1 MSIDNLTYVKE
12 HLLSKSGIDEAFL
25 AQCLSLLAERKIDFG
40 DLFFEHVISES
51 FGLEEGLVKGGS
63 FSITSGVG
71 VRTILGEKCG
81 FAYSDVIERKAILE
95 ACKAARSISSGQNCE
110 RVAITADSLQAQHL
124 KALYVQDNPLDS
136 LAREQKIELIK
147 KIDRI
152 ARAADPRVEQVN
164 ANLSQMHRLMLIVN
178 TDGTISADVKP
189 VVQLQASVVLGQGNK
204 RETGFAAN
212 GGAYLLTEFTQPDSC
227 EKIALEAVR
236 LAALNL
242 EAQEAPAGQMPVVL
256 GAGWPGV
263 LIHEAV
269 GHGLEGDANYAKNS
283 AYHDKMGQKVA
294 SSACT
299 IVDDGTLPNRR
310 GSQSCDDEGTISSH
324 NVLIENGVLKNYMHD
339 RKSAMLM
346 NTAPTGNG
354 RRESY
359 DYIPMPRMTNTYMMP
374 GSYKKEEII
383 ASVKKGIYAA
393 NFHGG
398 QVNITSGR
406 FVFTTAEAYLIE
418 DGKITAPIKNA
429 TLSGTGFETMQ
440 KVSMVADDLEFDQG
454 IGNCGKAGQSV
465 MVGIGQPTLKV
476 DELTVG
482 GTEA

>member
-1 MSIDNLTYVKE
+1 MDNLTYVKE
-12 HLLSKSGIDEAFL
+12 HLLAKSGIDEAFL
-25 AQCLSLLAERKIDFG
+25 AKCLSLLAERKIDFG
-40 DLFFEHVISES
+40 DLFFESVISES
-51 FGLEEGLVKGGS
+51 FSLDEGIIKSGA
-63 FSITSGVG
+63 FNITAGVG
-71 VRTILGEKCG
+71 VRTLLGEKCG
-81 FAYSDVIERKAILE
+81 FAYSDVIEPNGILE
-95 ACKAARSISSGQNCE
+95 ACYAARSISAGHNCK
-110 RVAITADSLQAQHL
+110 RVAISANNLKAQQL
-124 KALYVQDNPLDS
+124 KALYVQDNPLES
-136 LAREQKIELIK
+136 LGREQKIALLKQVDE
-147 KIDRI
+147 I
-152 ARAADPRVEQVN
+152 AREADPRVEQVS
-164 ANLSQMHRLMLIVN
+164 ASLSQMHRLMLVAN

-189 VVQLQASVVLGQGNK
+189 VVQLMANVVMGQGNN
-204 RETGFAAN
+204 RESGFAAN
-212 GGAYLLTEFTQPDSC
+212 GGAYLLTEFTKPDC
-227 EKIALEAVR
+227 VKNVALEAVR

-242 EAQEAPAGQMPVVL
+242 GAQDAPAGQMPVVL

-269 GHGLEGDANYAKNS
+269 GHGLEGDANFAKTS
-283 AYHDKMGQKVA
+283 AYFDKMGQQVA
-294 SSACT
+294 SKACT
-299 IVDDGTLPNRR
+299 IVDDGTLPLRR
-310 GSQSCDDEGTISSH
+310 GSQSCDDEGTLTTH

-346 NTAPTGNG
+346 KAKPTGNG
-354 RRESY
+354 RREAY
-359 DYIPMPRMTNTYMMP
+359 DYLPMPRMTNTYMMP
-374 GSYKKEEII
+374 GEYKKEEII

-454 IGNCGKAGQSV
+454 IGTCGKNGQSV

-482 GTEA
+482 GTAA

>member
-1 MSIDNLTYVKE
+1 MDNLTYVKQR
-12 HLLSKSGIDEAFL
+12 LLAESGIDEAFL
-25 AQCLSLLAERKIDFG
+25 AQCLALLSERKIDFG
-40 DLFFEHVISES
+40 DLFFEHVITES
-51 FGLEEGLVKGGS
+51 FSLDESIIKTGA

-71 VRTILGEKCG
+71 VRAILGEKCG
-81 FAYSDVIERKAILE
+81 FAYSDVIEKNAILE
-95 ACKAARSISSGQNCE
+95 ACKAARSITAGHNCE
-110 RVAITADSLQAQHL
+110 RVGVATQPLLAQEL
-124 KALYVQDNPLDS
+124 KALYSQENPLES
-136 LAREQKIELIK
+136 LERAQKIALLRE
-147 KIDRI
+147 IDEI
-152 ARAADPRVEQVN
+152 ARSADPRVDQVHSS
-164 ANLSQMHRLMLIVN
+164 LSQLHRLMLVVN

-189 VVQLQASVVLGQGNK
+189 VVQLNATVVMKDGQN
-204 RETGFAAN
+204 RESGFASQ
-212 GGAYLLTEFTQPDSC
+212 GGAYLLDELVKPNVTKDL
-227 EKIALEAVR
+227 ALEAVR
-236 LAALNL
+236 LATLNL
-242 EAQEAPAGQMPVVL
+242 HAEDAPAGQMPVVL

-269 GHGLEGDANYAKNS
+269 GHGLEGDANFAKNS
-283 AYHDKMGQKVA
+283 AYHDKIGQQVA

-299 IVDDGTLPNRR
+299 IVDDGTLPLRR
-310 GSQSCDDEGTISSH
+310 GSQSCDDEGTKTNH
-324 NVLIENGVLKNYMHD
+324 TVLIENGVLKNYMHD

-346 NTAPTGNG
+346 KCQPTGNG
-354 RRESY
+354 RRDAY

-383 ASVKKGIYAA
+383 STVKKGIYAA

-418 DGKITAPIKNA
+418 DGKITRPIKNA

-440 KVSMVADDLEFDQG
+440 KVSMVADDLEFDHG
-454 IGNCGKAGQSV
+454 IGVCGKNGQSV

-482 GTEA
+482 GTAA

>member
-12 HLLSKSGIDEAFL
+12 HLLSKSGIDDAFL
-25 AQCLSLLAERKIDFG
+25 AQCLSLLAERRIDFG
-40 DLFFEHVISES
+40 DLFFEHVIAES
-51 FGLEEGLVKGGS
+51 FSMDEGLVKGGS

-71 VRTILGEKCG
+71 VRTLLGEKTG
-81 FAYSDVIERKAILE
+81 FAYSDVIEKKVILE
-95 ACKAARSISSGQNCE
+95 ACKAARSISSGQNCG
-110 RVAITADSLQAQHL
+110 RVAIQADELQAQKL
-124 KALYVQDNPLDS
+124 KALYVQENPLES
-136 LAREQKIELIK
+136 LSREQKIEILN

-152 ARAADPRVEQVN
+152 ARAADPRVEQVS
-164 ANLSQMHRLMLIVN
+164 AHLSQMHRLMLVAN

-189 VVQLQASVVLGQGNK
+189 VVQLNASVVMSSGDK

-212 GGAYLLTEFTQPDSC
+212 GGAFLLTEFMRPNCC
-227 EKIALEAVR
+227 EEIAHEAVR

-242 EAQEAPAGQMPVVL
+242 EAQAAPAGQMPVVL

-283 AYHDKMGQKVA
+283 AYHDKMGQQVA
-294 SSACT
+294 STACT

-310 GSQSCDDEGTISSH
+310 GSQSCDDEGSLSTH
-324 NVLIENGVLKNYMHD
+324 NVLIEKGVLKNYMHD

-346 NTAPTGNG
+346 KTAPTGNG
-354 RRESY
+354 RREAY

-374 GSYKKEEII
+374 GDYKKEEII

-418 DGKITAPIKNA
+418 DGKITTPIKNA

-440 KVSMVADDLEFDQG
+440 KVSMVADDLEFDKG
-454 IGNCGKAGQSV
+454 IGMCGKGGQSV
-465 MVGIGQPTLKV
+465 MVGIGQPTVKV
-476 DELTVG
+476 DELIVG